1 MENGTA
7 GWEASPPPQ
16 PPEASPSERWSQA
29 WVEKFPGA
37 AAHDSGVLYSSD
49 ARHGNGVPADPAAPA
64 AVPGAPRAFPGPGP
78 RVAASHRQQRA
89 RKLRGPSE
97 QAPGPDETGP
107 GSRRSRGRS
116 TALLCGVL
124 AAQAVL
130 SLRLVWSNTASQDE
144 ATALWAGHLMWS
156 HWLHGV
162 TVPPFQ
168 AYLPGAPVI
177 YPPLGALADHFAGLA
192 GARLLSLAMML
203 GVTVLLWSTA
213 ARLFGRRA
221 AIFGAALFAILGPV
235 LLLGALATGDAL
247 SLLLLAVS
255 TWCVVRAG
263 SREDATGWMILSGV
277 TLVLANAAAYA
288 SVLFDPVVILLAL
301 LVAYP
306 KPGGKPA
313 LARGATILTIVAT
326 LLMVGTLIGGDYYV
340 SGIDQ
345 TLSLGVNLPS
355 TRLTVLEHATAWTG
369 IVAVAALCAAVV
381 GWAVGDRRR
390 ARMAALLA
398 VAGLIVPVEQ
408 ALQGAVLDLDTHIV
422 AGAWFAA
429 MAAGYAVHRLM
440 VAGATARAQAVI
452 GSACAAALVFPLTL
466 GAAQSQELLHAWPN
480 SASLIAIMRPL
491 AAGGT
496 AHLLVEDPNV
506 AEYYLPAGRHWA
518 RWSSTRNIVLS
529 SGKSILIPVS
539 AAGIVGAGSPD
550 VFAKYIASGYFSLIA
565 LNFADTTALDHRIAA
580 DIRLNHHY
588 KVVEVVPDG
597 PGPYVIWKYE
607 PHAAVQHYQPTIGSV
622 SGHHTTQPGAHR
634 KREHRN
640 QR

>member
-1 MENGTA
+1 
-7 GWEASPPPQ
+7 
-16 PPEASPSERWSQA
+16 
-29 WVEKFPGA
+29 
-37 AAHDSGVLYSSD
+37 
-49 ARHGNGVPADPAAPA
+49 
-64 AVPGAPRAFPGPGP
+64 
-78 RVAASHRQQRA
+78 
-89 RKLRGPSE
+89 
-97 QAPGPDETGP
+97 
-107 GSRRSRGRS
+107 
-116 TALLCGVL
+116 VL
-124 AAQAVL
+124 AVQAAL

-162 TVPPFQ
+162 TIPPFQ

-177 YPPLGALADHFAGLA
+177 YPPLGALADHFARLA

-235 LLLGALATGDAL
+235 LLLGALATGGAL

-277 TLVLANAAAYA
+277 SLVLANAAAYS

-301 LVAYP
+301 LVAHP

-345 TLSLGVNLPS
+345 TLSLGVNMPS
-355 TRLTVLEHATAWTG
+355 TRLAVLGHATAWTG
-369 IVAVAALCAAVV
+369 IVAVAALCAAAV
-381 GWAVGDRRR
+381 GWAAGDRRR

-398 VAGLIVPVEQ
+398 VAGLIVPAEQ
-408 ALQGAVLDLDTHIV
+408 ALQGAVLDLDTHMV

-429 MAAGYAVHRLM
+429 MAAGYGVHLLIE
-440 VAGATARAQAVI
+440 AGATARAQAVI
-452 GSACAAALVFPLTL
+452 GGACAAALVFPLTL
-466 GAAQSQELLHAWPN
+466 GATQSQTLFGAWPN

-518 RWSSTRNIVLS
+518 RWSSTRNIVLP

-539 AAGIVGAGSPD
+539 AAGVVGAGSPD
-550 VFAKYIASGYFSLIA
+550 AFAKYIASGYFSLIA

-580 DIRLNHHY
+580 DIRLNRHY

-597 PGPYVIWKYE
+597 PGPYVIWKYQ
-607 PHAAVQHYQPTIGSV
+607 PHAAVQHYQPTIGSG
-622 SGHHTTQPGAHR
+622 SSHDTRQPGAHR
-634 KREHRN
+634 RNRQHRN

>member
-1 MENGTA
+1 
-7 GWEASPPPQ
+7 
-16 PPEASPSERWSQA
+16 
-29 WVEKFPGA
+29 
-37 AAHDSGVLYSSD
+37 
-49 ARHGNGVPADPAAPA
+49 
-64 AVPGAPRAFPGPGP
+64 
-78 RVAASHRQQRA
+78 VAASHRQQRA
-89 RKLRGPSE
+89 RKRSPGP
-97 QAPGPDETGP
+97 QLPVPDETGSR
-107 GSRRSRGRS
+107 GRRSRGRA
-116 TALLCGVL
+116 TALLCAIL
-124 AAQAVL
+124 AVQAAL
-130 SLRLVWSNTASQDE
+130 SLRLAWSNTASQDE

-156 HWLHGV
+156 HWLHGM
-162 TVPPFQ
+162 TIPPFQ
-168 AYLPGAPVI
+168 AYLPGAPII
-177 YPPLGALADHFAGLA
+177 YPPLGALADHFARLA
-192 GARLLSLAMML
+192 GARLLSLTMML
-203 GVTVLLWSTA
+203 GVTALLWSTA
-213 ARLFGRRA
+213 GRLFGRRA
-221 AIFGAALFAILGPV
+221 AIFGAALFAILAPV

-277 TLVLANAAAYA
+277 TLVLANAAAYS

-301 LVAYP
+301 LVAFP

-345 TLSLGVNLPS
+345 TLSLGVNMPG
-355 TRLTVLEHATAWTG
+355 TRLTVLERATAWTG
-369 IVAVAALCAAVV
+369 IVAVAALCAAVM
-381 GWAVGDRRR
+381 GWAAGDRRR
-390 ARMAALLA
+390 ARLAALLA
-398 VAGLIVPVEQ
+398 VAGLIVPAEQ
-408 ALQGAVLDLDTHIV
+408 AVQGAVLDLDTHIA

-429 MAAGYAVHRLM
+429 MAAGYAVHRLIA
-440 VAGATARAQAVI
+440 AGASPRAQAVI
-452 GSACAAALVFPLTL
+452 GGACAVALVFPLTL
-466 GAAQSQELLHAWPN
+466 GAGQAQALLRSWPN

-496 AHLLVEDPNV
+496 AHMLVEDPNV

-518 RWSSTRNIVLS
+518 RWSSTRNIVLP
-529 SGKSILIPVS
+529 SGKSTLIPVS
-539 AAGIVGAGSPD
+539 AAGVVGAGSPD

-597 PGPYVIWKYE
+597 PGPYVIWKYQ
-607 PHAAVQHYQPTIGSV
+607 PHAAVQHYQPTIGSG
-622 SGHHTTQPGAHR
+622 SGHHTRQPGTHHR
-634 KREHRN
+634 KRQHRN

>member
-1 MENGTA
+1 VVAPDRSPLAIYPPRPEVPA
-7 GWEASPPPQ
+7 GPPP
-16 PPEASPSERWSQA
+16 ST
-29 WVEKFPGA
+29 
-37 AAHDSGVLYSSD
+37 
-49 ARHGNGVPADPAAPA
+49 VP
-64 AVPGAPRAFPGPGP
+64 VSAPRA
-78 RVAASHRQQRA
+78 AASHRQQRD
-89 RKLRGPSE
+89 RKLRR
-97 QAPGPDETGP
+97 PGPPAPQPDDTEP
-107 GSRRSRGRS
+107 GGGKSRGRT
-116 TALLCGVL
+116 TALLCAVL
-124 AAQAVL
+124 AVQAAL
-130 SLRLVWSNTASQDE
+130 SLRLVWSNTAAQNE

-177 YPPLGALADHFAGLA
+177 YPPLGALADHLAGLA

-221 AIFGAALFAILGPV
+221 AVFGAALFAILGPV
-235 LLLGALATGDAL
+235 LQLGVLATGDAL

-277 TLVLANAAAYA
+277 TLVLANAAAYS
-288 SVLFDPVVILLAL
+288 SVLFDPVVIVLAL

-306 KPGGKPA
+306 TPGGKPA

-345 TLSLGVNLPS
+345 TLSLGINMPS
-355 TRLTVLEHATAWTG
+355 ARLTVLSHATAWTG
-369 IVAVAALCAAVV
+369 IVAVAALCAAVM
-381 GWAVGDRRR
+381 GWAAGDRRR
-390 ARMAALLA
+390 ARLAALFA
-398 VAGLIVPVEQ
+398 VAGLIVPAEQ
-408 ALQGAVLDLDTHIV
+408 ALQGAVLGLDTHIV

-429 MAAGYAVHRLM
+429 MAAGYAVHRLIA
-440 VAGATARAQAVI
+440 AGATPRAQAVTA
-452 GSACAAALVFPLTL
+452 GACAVALAFPLTL
-466 GAAQSQELLHAWPN
+466 GLTQSQALLRSWPD
-480 SASLIAIMRPL
+480 SASLIALMRPL
-491 AAGGT
+491 ADSGS

-518 RWSSTRNIVLS
+518 RWSSTRNIILP

-539 AAGIVGAGSPD
+539 TAGVVGAGSPD

-597 PGPYVIWKYE
+597 PGPYVIWKYQ
-607 PHAAVQHYQPTIGSV
+607 PHAAVQHYQPTIGSG
-622 SGHHTTQPGAHR
+622 SGHTTQHAKRPGGHR
-634 KREHRN
+634 RQRQHRN

>member
-7 GWEASPPPQ
+7 GWGGSPPPQ
-16 PPEASPSERWSQA
+16 PTQASPSERWSQA
-29 WVEKFPGA
+29 WAENFPGTA
-37 AAHDSGVLYSSD
+37 ARGHGAGDD
-49 ARHGNGVPADPAAPA
+49 APADQA
-64 AVPGAPRAFPGPGP
+64 APRAIPGTPRIFPVSGP

-89 RKLRGPSE
+89 RKRSPGP
-97 QAPGPDETGP
+97 QPPVPDETEPGNR
-107 GSRRSRGRS
+107 GSRRR
-116 TALLCGVL
+116 TTVLLCAIL
-124 AAQAVL
+124 AVQAAL
-130 SLRLVWSNTASQDE
+130 SLRLAWSNTASPDE

-156 HWLHGV
+156 HWLHGM
-162 TVPPFQ
+162 TIPPFQ

-177 YPPLGALADHFAGLA
+177 YPPLGALADHFAHLA
-192 GARLLSLAMML
+192 GARMLSLAMML

-221 AIFGAALFAILGPV
+221 AIFAAALFAILGPV
-235 LLLGALATGDAL
+235 LLLGSLATGDAL
-247 SLLLLAVS
+247 SLLLLALS

-277 TLVLANAAAYA
+277 TLVLANAAAYS

-301 LVAYP
+301 LIAYP
-306 KPGGKPA
+306 KPGGKAA

-345 TLSLGVNLPS
+345 TLSLGINIPADRLP
-355 TRLTVLEHATAWTG
+355 VLEHATAWTG

-381 GWAVGDRRR
+381 GWAAGDRRR

-398 VAGLIVPVEQ
+398 AAGLIVPAEQ
-408 ALQGAVLDLDTHIV
+408 ALQGAALDLDTHIV

-429 MAAGYAVHRLM
+429 MAAGYTVHRLIA
-440 VAGATARAQAVI
+440 AGATPRAQAVTA
-452 GSACAAALVFPLTL
+452 GACAAALVFPLTL
-466 GAAQSQELLHAWPN
+466 GATQSHTLFSAWPN
-480 SASLIAIMRPL
+480 SATLIALMRPL

-496 AHLLVEDPNV
+496 THLLVEDPNV

-518 RWSSTRNIVLS
+518 RWSSTRNIVLP

-539 AAGIVGAGSPD
+539 AAGVVGVGSPD
-550 VFAKYIASGYFSLIA
+550 LFAKYIASGYFSLIA
-565 LNFADTTALDHRIAA
+565 LNFADTTALDHRIRA

-597 PGPYVIWKYE
+597 PGPYVIWKYQ
-607 PHAAVQHYQPTIGSV
+607 PHAAVQHYQPTIGSG
-622 SGHHTTQPGAHR
+622 SGHHTKQPPAHHR
-634 KREHRN
+634 KRQHRN